1 MESERNIERAEPSV
15 DPSLQKPVPAEW
27 QFSLRS
33 LLLVTTV
40 VSICLAIGTYFAGV
54 AFAAF
59 VLVLFQVAMLFSV
72 DWLIR
77 PANRRMLAFVAAGS
91 WIVLGSGLL
100 TVSFSLAYGRISA
113 GDRSGAWIA
122 IMFLTLAVPFC
133 YWFAWRRWKRLTAQR
148 RANL

>member
-1 MESERNIERAEPSV
+1 MKVEPPAEPSDSIAERPGV
-15 DPSLQKPVPAEW
+15 DRVTVPREW

-59 VLVLFQVAMLFSV
+59 VLVLLQVVLLFSV

-77 PANRRMLAFVAAGS
+77 PANRLMLAFVAAGS
-91 WIVLGSGLL
+91 WLILGSGMLII
-100 TVSFSLAYGRISA
+100 SFTLAYGRIST
-113 GDRSGAWIA
+113 GDRSVFWVV
-122 IMFLTLAVPFC
+122 IMLITLAAPFC

-148 RANL
+148 RV